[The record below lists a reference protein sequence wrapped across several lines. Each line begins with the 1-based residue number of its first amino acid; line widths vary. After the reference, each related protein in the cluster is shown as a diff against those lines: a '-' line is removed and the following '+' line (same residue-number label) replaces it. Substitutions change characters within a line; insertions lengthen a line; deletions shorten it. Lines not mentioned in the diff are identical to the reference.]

1 MTFCD
6 SAQYLCDIC
15 DIIFRDANKILKHNI
30 HDHGLTKNE
39 VTFDCAICFQ
49 SFTEKFSF
57 AQHIQKTEQ
66 KGKYYALEQKI
77 EINKEK
83 LENKNDDQRISKRD
97 QDISLEAT
105 KKVAQEAAKVAVKEF
120 AQNYAVEVA
129 IAAAKA
135 AIKEASKAKKKV
147 KKKSSNHDGDDRK
160 KSDHFVISN
169 EYSTN
174 YFHQNEIESEVENQY
189 DAKEDYFPGG
199 EITQQQLKNNIH
211 NIHRNR
217 NYKCDICSKIFS
229 HVDSFKDHILNNHIN
244 KYNQYNADSCD
255 KSFATEN
262 SGSWFVEFDTIR
274 ELNTKIATSNIKIDD
289 KSVNENINDSESD
302 NDNVNEIVN
311 KNDNGII
318 TQSQLKS
325 KDDSVVIK
333 NDSNKIC
340 PICQKSFESSFK
352 SAFNLQRHIENVHEG
367 EKDHQCH
374 LCEKVFFN
382 MSFQKHSKS

>member
-15 DIIFRDANKILKHNI
+15 DIIFRDANKILKHSI

-57 AQHIQKTEQ
+57 AQHIQRTEQ
-66 KGKYYALEQKI
+66 KEKYYSLEQKI

-83 LENKNDDQRISKRD
+83 SENKNDDQRINKRD
-97 QDISLEAT
+97 QDSALETT
-105 KKVAQEAAKVAVKEF
+105 KKVAQEAAKAAVKEF

-135 AIKEASKAKKKV
+135 AIKEASKTKIKV
-147 KKKSSNHDGDDRK
+147 KKKSSNHDEDNRK
-160 KSDHFVISN
+160 KPDHFLTTN
-169 EYSTN
+169 EYSSN
-174 YFHQNEIESEVENQY
+174 YFYQNEIDSEVDNQY
-189 DAKEDYFPGG
+189 DAKEDYIL
-199 EITQQQLKNNIH
+199 EDETTQQQH
-211 NIHRNR
+211 
-217 NYKCDICSKIFS
+217 S
-229 HVDSFKDHILNNHIN
+229 
-244 KYNQYNADSCD
+244 
-255 KSFATEN
+255 N
-262 SGSWFVEFDTIR
+262 SGSLFVEFNTIH

-289 KSVNENINDSESD
+289 KSVNENIIDNESD
-302 NDNVNEIVN
+302 NGN

-318 TQSQLKS
+318 VQSQLKS
-325 KDDSVVIK
+325 SDNFVVIK

-340 PICQKSFESSFK
+340 PTCQKSFESTFK
-352 SAFNLQRHIENVHEG
+352 LQRHIQNVHEG

-382 MSFQKHSKS
+382 MSFQKYSKSLFSADLNIAKLFKLHYANPFNTLCKSRFKYCKFTKDLYSAVLKYFLDIFTHYSRTYFT

>member
-1 MTFCD
+1 MTSCD

-147 KKKSSNHDGDDRK
+147 KKKSSNHDEDNRK
-160 KSDHFVISN
+160 KPEHFLTTN

-174 YFHQNEIESEVENQY
+174 YFYQNEIDSEVENQY
-189 DAKEDYFPGG
+189 DAKEDYFL
-199 EITQQQLKNNIH
+199 EDETTQQQH
-211 NIHRNR
+211 
-217 NYKCDICSKIFS
+217 S
-229 HVDSFKDHILNNHIN
+229 
-244 KYNQYNADSCD
+244 
-255 KSFATEN
+255 N
-262 SGSWFVEFDTIR
+262 SGSLFVEFNTIHD
-274 ELNTKIATSNIKIDD
+274 LNAKIATSNIKIDD
-289 KSVNENINDSESD
+289 KISCSC
-302 NDNVNEIVN
+302 
-311 KNDNGII
+311 II
-318 TQSQLKS
+318 
-325 KDDSVVIK
+325 
-333 NDSNKIC
+333 
-340 PICQKSFESSFK
+340 
-352 SAFNLQRHIENVHEG
+352 
-367 EKDHQCH
+367 
-374 LCEKVFFN
+374 
-382 MSFQKHSKS
+382 

>member
-15 DIIFRDANKILKHNI
+15 DTIFRDANKILKHSI

-57 AQHIQKTEQ
+57 AEHIQRTEQ
-66 KGKYYALEQKI
+66 KEKYYALEQKI
-77 EINKEK
+77 EIIKEK

-97 QDISLEAT
+97 QDIAMETT
-105 KKVAQEAAKVAVKEF
+105 KKVAQEAAKAAVKEF

-147 KKKSSNHDGDDRK
+147 KKKSSNHDEDNRK
-160 KSDHFVISN
+160 KPDHFLTTN
-169 EYSTN
+169 EYSSN
-174 YFHQNEIESEVENQY
+174 YFYQNEIDSEVDNQY
-189 DAKEDYFPGG
+189 DAKEDYIL
-199 EITQQQLKNNIH
+199 EDETTQQQH
-211 NIHRNR
+211 
-217 NYKCDICSKIFS
+217 S
-229 HVDSFKDHILNNHIN
+229 
-244 KYNQYNADSCD
+244 
-255 KSFATEN
+255 N
-262 SGSWFVEFDTIR
+262 SGSLFVEFNTIH
-274 ELNTKIATSNIKIDD
+274 ELNTKIATSNIKIGD
-289 KSVNENINDSESD
+289 KSVNENIIDNESD
-302 NDNVNEIVN
+302 NGNENEIVN

-325 KDDSVVIK
+325 KNDSVVIK

-340 PICQKSFESSFK
+340 PTCQKSFESTFK
-352 SAFNLQRHIENVHEG
+352 LQRHIQNVHEG

-382 MSFQKHSKS
+382 MSFQKYSKSLFSADLNIAKLGLVRFFSNCTMQIILTHYSSQDLNIKNLLRICIVRF